1 MSTLP
6 NDPPGSIPVDI
17 ASQWTANWREFI
29 VSSNQAFNIHAFII
43 PIECIKNMLLYNENA
58 DAIRAYIALETA
70 DDVSSAKLVMVPVI
84 GDEDIIDQPADNL
97 KSNVYDFTGSCP
109 PQCALNSPLNG

>member
-29 VSSNQAFNIHAFII
+29 ASSNQAFNILAFTI

-58 DAIRAYIALETA
+58 EGIRAYIALENA
-70 DDVSSAKLVMVPVI
+70 DEVSSAKLVMVPVI
-84 GDEDIIDQPADNL
+84 GNEDIINQPADNS
-97 KSNVYDFTGSCP
+97 KSNVYDNTDACP
-109 PQCALNSPLNG
+109 PVCALNSPLN